1 MTTSFRLALRAA
13 LWMPCA
19 LIIALATTS
28 TASADAKLAFVDMQR
43 ALQEVEDGKKAK
55 SKLEKMK
62 KDRQTKLDSEQK
74 NLKKMQENLQAQA
87 QFMKDDVRRGKEE
100 ELRKKLGEVQLL
112 YAKLQKE
119 LAQEEAKL
127 TQDIIIR
134 MGAILRSIGER
145 DNLTMILEKTDSAV
159 LWAPSS
165 LDLTNELIRRYNNGE
180 GKPGKKKGK
189 K

>member
-1 MTTSFRLALRAA
+1 MSRLMRVALWIPLAL
-13 LWMPCA
+13 
-19 LIIALATTS
+19 ALAVGATPAV
-28 TASADAKLAFVDMQR
+28 ASAESKMAFVDMQR
-43 ALQEVEDGKKAK
+43 ALQEVEDGQKAK
-55 SKLEKMK
+55 KKLEKMK
-62 KDRQTKLDSEQK
+62 KDRQVQLDQEQE

-87 QFMKDDVRRGKEE
+87 QFMKEDVRRGKEE

-134 MGAILRSIGER
+134 MGNILREIGER
-145 DNLTMILEKTDSAV
+145 DKLTMILEKTDSAI
-159 LWAPSS
+159 LWAPSH
-165 LDLTNELIRRYNNGE
+165 LDLTNELIRRYNSGE
-180 GKPGKKKGK
+180 GKGKKKGK